1 VHFADRIAEADVAA
15 LYSLAEVF
23 VWPSLYEGFGLPVV
37 EAMACGV
44 PVVTSN
50 SSSLPEVAG
59 NAALFVDPLSTEAI
73 ADAVLRVI
81 EDAPLRGELI
91 AKGFVRASELTWR
104 RTASSTLL
112 VYERLCGTAP
122 YDSGRC

>member
-1 VHFADRIAEADVAA
+1 MLFRSDIAG
-15 LYSLAEVF
+15 LYSLADVF
-23 VWPSLYEGFGLPVV
+23 VWPSLYEGFGLPVI

-59 NAALFVDPLSTEAI
+59 NAALTVDPLSTEEI
-73 ADAVLRVI
+73 AEAVLRVI

-112 VYERLCGTAP
+112 VYERLCGTP
-122 YDSGRC
+122 GYHSNRK